1 MDRPTI
7 LIVSDDPS
15 FSSAV
20 TARWQK
26 ERLAPAFVLM
36 GGELCLD
43 LRSDTFDMAIAGS
56 VNPGI
61 LEKVLHALEATGN
74 PAILVSESMGESGQR
89 LHEKLRIIQKNTS
102 ESWLNM
108 LMQLA
113 PEMLSRRNAQLL
125 CRQLQHTCSSLQHQ
139 AELGNYIIGV
149 RHSLNNALTSILGN
163 SELLLLDCESMPKPA
178 QSQLESVRN
187 MALRIHEI
195 LQRFSSMEKELR
207 VTEKEEERNMLT
219 KTRSAAVG
227 VS

>member
-7 LIVSDDPS
+7 LIVSDDPT

-20 TARWQK
+20 TTRWQK
-26 ERLAPAFVLM
+26 ERVAPAFVMM

-43 LRSDTFDMAIAGS
+43 LRSDTFDMAIIGV

-74 PAILVSESMGESGQR
+74 PAILVSERMVEPGQR
-89 LHEKLRIIQKNTS
+89 LHEKLRIIQKTTS
-102 ESWLNM
+102 EGWLDI

-113 PEMLSRRNAQLL
+113 PEVLSRRNAQLL

-178 QSQLESVRN
+178 QAEKLPR
-187 MALRIHEI
+187 
-195 LQRFSSMEKELR
+195 SMMPPDR
-207 VTEKEEERNMLT
+207 
-219 KTRSAAVG
+219 
-227 VS
+227 